1 MDNAAALKLAVEL
14 VHMPSRVRAARAEP
28 VPPGIDMLLQI
39 AAGEETLMAQ
49 AAALTDRTPQVILQA
64 AGFFIE
70 QILLSPESD
79 SYRVLGATSTASSTE
94 LRRNM
99 ALLLRWLHPD
109 MDSQGERS
117 LYAGRV
123 TKAWEDLKTPERRAA
138 YDATLLAAVADK
150 AASASKFADRNR
162 SRKRR
167 NGSPSHSGVG
177 GVGELGGMAAPS
189 FSAGARPRQPH
200 EPSGLMVRALR
211 FLFGSPRR

>member
-28 VPPGIDMLLQI
+28 VPAGIDMLLQI
-39 AAGEETLMAQ
+39 AAGEQTPMAE
-49 AAALTDRTPQVILQA
+49 AAALTDRSPQVILQA

-70 QILLSPESD
+70 QILLSPEAD
-79 SYRVLGATSTASSTE
+79 SYRVLGATNAASNTE

-109 MDSQGERS
+109 MDAQGERS

-138 YDATLLAAVADK
+138 YDATLLVAAADK

-162 SRKRR
+162 SRKSGSGSSSR
-167 NGSPSHSGVG
+167 NGG
-177 GVGELGGMAAPS
+177 GDRGMAAS
-189 FSAGARPRQPH
+189 SRHQGRRPPEPH
-200 EPSGLMVRALR
+200 EPTGLMVRALR